1 MDTDGH
7 TSMDHEKLIAIRM
20 EEARELRGISI
31 AELGRRSSIEHKRL
45 WYILNGQRQ
54 MRADE
59 FIRLCMVLNLDM
71 YHFLTKDMLEDLQSR
86 KHKVIEDFGTGLGGL
101 NARPNRF
108 K

>member
-1 MDTDGH
+1 
-7 TSMDHEKLIAIRM
+7 MDHEKLIAIRM
-20 EEARELRGISI
+20 EEARELRGISV
-31 AELGRRSSIEHKRL
+31 AELGRRSSIESKRL

-71 YHFLTKDMLEDLQSR
+71 YHFLTKDMMEDLQSR
-86 KHKVIEDFGTGLGGL
+86 KRKTIEDFGTGLGGL
-101 NARPNRF
+101 NAHPNRY

>member
-1 MDTDGH
+1 
-7 TSMDHEKLIAIRM
+7 
-20 EEARELRGISI
+20 
-31 AELGRRSSIEHKRL
+31 
-45 WYILNGQRQ
+45 
-54 MRADE
+54 
-59 FIRLCMVLNLDM
+59 MVLNLDM

>member
-1 MDTDGH
+1 MGADGH
-7 TSMDHEKLIAIRM
+7 ASMDHEKLIAIRM
-20 EEARELRGISI
+20 EEARELRGISV
-31 AELGRRSSIEHKRL
+31 AELGRRASIEHKRL

-54 MRADE
+54 MREDE

-101 NARPNRF
+101 SVRPNRY

>member
-1 MDTDGH
+1 
-7 TSMDHEKLIAIRM
+7 
-20 EEARELRGISI
+20 
-31 AELGRRSSIEHKRL
+31 
-45 WYILNGQRQ
+45 

-86 KHKVIEDFGTGLGGL
+86 KHKMIEDFGTGLGGL
-101 NARPNRF
+101 NAHPNRF